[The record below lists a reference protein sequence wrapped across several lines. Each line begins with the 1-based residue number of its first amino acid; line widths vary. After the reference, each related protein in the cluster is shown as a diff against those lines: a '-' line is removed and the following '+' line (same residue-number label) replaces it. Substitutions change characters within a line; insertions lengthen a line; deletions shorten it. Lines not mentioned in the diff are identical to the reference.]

1 MAIMV
6 FKPKERIKPTYTIEF
21 TEDYCVAYRQIMGGK
36 REEIS
41 VNDAMKIFDRIQAKD
56 A

>member
-6 FKPKERIKPTYTIEF
+6 FKPKERVNPIYTIEF
-21 TEDYCVAYRQIMGGK
+21 TEDYCIAHQRMPGGK
-36 REEIS
+36 PEEIS